1 MECEGNI
8 LTPWCDVVAD
18 FLLCL
23 LCVCRIPNCGTLVQV
38 QRRRNERE
46 ERRKCIKCIRCR
58 HYKVIRVCSRVSPK
72 THPLNFLYVIMY
84 VSLSF
89 IVSLLAPP
97 PRSFF
102 FHPDIGF
109 RRWLTFPLFGYVFD
123 PLIWLCLTIIGSIK
137 TSTFISRTPVFAR
150 IFPTL
155 ELTIWSSTRTSI
167 SIPWTLVFVRVF

>member
-1 MECEGNI
+1 MSLNKRSACIGLAIEILAMVCEGNI

-23 LCVCRIPNCGTLVQV
+23 FVCVSDSKLWNFSTS

-72 THPLNFLYVIMY
+72 THTLNFLYVIMY

-109 RRWLTFPLFGYVFD
+109 RT
-123 PLIWLCLTIIGSIK
+123 
-137 TSTFISRTPVFAR
+137 
-150 IFPTL
+150 
-155 ELTIWSSTRTSI
+155 
-167 SIPWTLVFVRVF
+167 

>member
-1 MECEGNI
+1 M
-8 LTPWCDVVAD
+8 
-18 FLLCL
+18 LLQTFYCVY

-109 RRWLTFPLFGYVFD
+109 RTWRHHPRLSLKPTHMGV
-123 PLIWLCLTIIGSIK
+123 LTIIGREHQNKYIHSKDIR
-137 TSTFISRTPVFAR
+137 FRAHISN
-150 IFPTL
+150 
-155 ELTIWSSTRTSI
+155 TRGDHFWQLQNKSCLLYA
-167 SIPWTLVFVRVF
+167 SPRPRE

>member
-1 MECEGNI
+1 M
-8 LTPWCDVVAD
+8 
-18 FLLCL
+18 LLQTFY
-23 LCVCRIPNCGTLVQV
+23 CVFCACVGFQNCGTLKSTSPTKTGAS
-38 QRRRNERE
+38 ERE
-46 ERRKCIKCIRCR
+46 ERRKCIKCFRCW
-58 HYKVIRVCSRVSPK
+58 HYKVIRVCSRISPK

-123 PLIWLCLTIIGSIK
+123 PLIWLCLTIIGRIK

-167 SIPWTLVFVRVF
+167 SIPWTLVFVRLF